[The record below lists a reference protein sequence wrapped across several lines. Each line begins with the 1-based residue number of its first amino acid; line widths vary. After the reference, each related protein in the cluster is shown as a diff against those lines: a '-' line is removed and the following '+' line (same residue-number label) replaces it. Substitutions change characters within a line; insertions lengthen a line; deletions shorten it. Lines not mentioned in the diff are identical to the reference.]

1 MGLLDDSYISYLNL
15 DFRQDRLEHIIKEL
29 ERVGIKAERTRGKL
43 PNEYDLTKPE
53 YRVMLNRT
61 PGALGCWLGMRE
73 MMVKAIEQGKH
84 CFIMEDDVVLASD
97 FKERLQYMDKFFE
110 THEWDIWFGGALFH
124 CSPPHWHNGNGFL
137 LGGSNLGKDAE
148 QTDDER
154 VMRVF
159 GCFST
164 HCWIIKRESVKKVM
178 EMLDE
183 VMHRSIGID
192 HACIIIEP
200 KLLCYTFVGGSA
212 KQIDN
217 LSNIGAGMTVY
228 SQFAK
233 LNGTIENSAY
243 WFTDKIED
251 FYPKTFNW
259 GECKKV

>member
-1 MGLLDDSYISYLNL
+1 MGLLSESYISYLNL
-15 DFRQDRLEHIIKEL
+15 DIRKDRLEHITKEL
-29 ERVGIKAERTRGKL
+29 KRVGIDAERTRGKL
-43 PNEYDLTKPE
+43 PNEYDLTRPE
-53 YRVMLNRT
+53 YQVMLNRT

-73 MMVKAIEQGKH
+73 MMVKAIEQNKH

-97 FKERLQYMDKFFE
+97 IKERISYMEKFFE

-124 CSPPHWHNGNGFL
+124 CSPPHWHNGNGFML
-137 LGGSNLGKDAE
+137 EGSNLGKDAE

-192 HACIIIEP
+192 HGCIIIEP
-200 KLLCYTFVGGSA
+200 KLKCYTFVGGSA
-212 KQIDN
+212 SQLDN
-217 LSNIGAGMTVY
+217 LSNIGTGMTVY
-228 SQFAK
+228 SQFSK
-233 LNGTIENSAY
+233 LNGTVENSAY
-243 WFTDKIED
+243 WFTDKIDD
-251 FYPKTFNW
+251 FDPSKFNW
-259 GECKKV
+259 NECKK